1 MSSPT
6 PTPGGN
12 GQPPPQPNQQP
23 PPLSEQGYTVVA
35 GDTLSSIAQALGIS
49 LSELEAIN
57 NQIPN
62 KDDIQVGQVINVPS
76 NSPSNSPQNTFVYT
90 VVAGDTLSDI
100 AQAFGT
106 SLSALEALN
115 HQIQNPN
122 LIFPGQLITVPLSS
136 QQNIFVYTIAAGD
149 TLSDIALQFGTSLSA
164 LEALN
169 HQIKYPDLIFP
180 GQVIAVPT

>member
-1 MSSPT
+1 MSSPA

-76 NSPSNSPQNTFVYT
+76 NSPQNTFVYT

-100 AQAFGT
+100 AQAFG
-106 SLSALEALN
+106 
-115 HQIQNPN
+115 I
-122 LIFPGQLITVPLSS
+122 
-136 QQNIFVYTIAAGD
+136 
-149 TLSDIALQFGTSLSA
+149 SLSA